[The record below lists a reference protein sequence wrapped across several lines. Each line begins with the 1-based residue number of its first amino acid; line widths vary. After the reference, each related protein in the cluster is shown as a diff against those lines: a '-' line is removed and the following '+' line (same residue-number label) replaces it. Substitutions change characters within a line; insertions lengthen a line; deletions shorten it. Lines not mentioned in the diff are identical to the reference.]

1 MCKSQ
6 FHEFLAALPKCEH
19 HLHIEGTFE
28 PELLFELAAK
38 NNITLPADKDAA
50 FASIEALK
58 ARYLTFANLDDFL
71 GYYYIAMSA
80 LIDAADFEALAYAYF
95 SKAASQNVRHAEV
108 FFDAQVHTERGVAF
122 ETVVTGLKAAQRRA
136 EKDFGITTELIMC
149 LVKHLPLPDA
159 MKTFAHARDGGFF
172 ADGTLLAVGMDS
184 SEAPFPPKMW
194 TELYDAAKAAGIKR
208 TIHAGEEGPADY
220 VVQALDLLDAQ
231 RIDHGLRSFEDDAL
245 IKRLVEQKTLL
256 TTCPLSNLK
265 LQCIKSISEFPLR
278 KLLDSGV
285 RFSINSD
292 DPAYF
297 GGYILE
303 NYCVLQDTFGLT
315 VKEWES
321 IVTGAVLG
329 SWCSEERKT
338 QLLAEIDGVI
348 STWSAKLGG
357 Q

>member
-1 MCKSQ
+1 MCKTPM
-6 FHEFLAALPKCEH
+6 HEFLAALPKCEH

-50 FASIEALK
+50 FASIESLK

-95 SKAASQNVRHAEV
+95 KKAASQNVRHAEV
-108 FFDAQVHTERGVAF
+108 FFDAQVHTERGIAF

-136 EKDFGITTELIMC
+136 EKDLGITTELIMC
-149 LVKHLPLPDA
+149 LVKHLPLPSA
-159 MKTFAHARDGGFF
+159 LETFNLAKDGGYF
-172 ADGTLLAVGMDS
+172 ADGTLLAIGMDS
-184 SEAPFPPKMW
+184 SEKPFPPKMW
-194 TELYDAAKAAGIKR
+194 TELYDAANAAGIRR

-220 VVQALDLLDAQ
+220 VVQSLDLLGAQ
-231 RIDHGLRSFEDDAL
+231 RIDHGLRTFEDEAL
-245 IKRLVEQKTLL
+245 VKRVVEEKIML
-256 TTCPLSNLK
+256 TTCPLSNLM
-265 LQCIKSISEFPLR
+265 LQCIGSISEFPLR
-278 KLLDSGV
+278 KLLDAGV

-315 VKEWES
+315 LQEWEG
-321 IVTGAVLG
+321 IAKGAVLG
-329 SWCSEERKT
+329 SWCGEERKQ
-338 QLLAEIDGVI
+338 QLLAEIDAVV
-348 STWSAKLGG
+348 SQWSSKLE
-357 Q
+357 

>member
-1 MCKSQ
+1 MCKTSLHG
-6 FHEFLAALPKCEH
+6 FIEALPKCEH
-19 HLHIEGTFE
+19 HMHIEGSFE

-50 FASIEALK
+50 FASVESLK

-108 FFDAQVHTERGVAF
+108 FFDAQVHTSRGVAF
-122 ETVVTGLKAAQRRA
+122 ETVVEGLKAAQRRA
-136 EKDFGITTELIMC
+136 EKDFAITTQLIMC
-149 LVKHLPLPDA
+149 LVKHLPLVDA
-159 MKTFAHARDGGFF
+159 MTSFAYARDGGYF
-172 ADGTLLAVGMDS
+172 ADGTLSAVGMDS
-184 SEAPFPPKMW
+184 SEKPFPPEMW
-194 TELYDAAKAAGIKR
+194 TDLYAAAKAAGIRR

-220 VVQALDLLDAQ
+220 VTQALDLLDAQ
-231 RIDHGLRSFEDDAL
+231 RIDHGLNSFMDEEL
-245 IKRLVEQKTLL
+245 VKRLVENKIML
-256 TTCPLSNLK
+256 TTCPMSNLK
-265 LQCIKSISEFPLR
+265 LQCIKSYSEFPLR
-278 KLLDSGV
+278 KLLDAGV

-315 VKEWES
+315 IPEWES
-321 IVTGAVLG
+321 IAKGSVLG
-329 SWCSEERKT
+329 SWCSEERK
-338 QLLAEIDGVI
+338 QEILQEIDSVV
-348 STWSAKLGG
+348 SSWTAKLE
-357 Q
+357 